1 MLFIPEFGFK
11 LPAFLLRIFKGHFYK
26 FRLFLLFEQTTKC
39 MGIQPIKTKRF
50 VLTKMTAADGEKYFR
65 LSNNDKV
72 MKYVTGYSLNRIES
86 DEMLKGFLA
95 EYGNDTYLGRYL
107 IEGIENGELI
117 GAAKLDQIG
126 SEIEIGYRVLEE
138 QWGKGIATEVA
149 AGLIRFALKNLNASN
164 VIAFVN
170 VHNSASI
177 RVLEKAGMI
186 NVERIEDLDE
196 VKYKFVYTSS
206 IQKVL
211 NKISEILVD
220 FFRYA

>member
-1 MLFIPEFGFK
+1 
-11 LPAFLLRIFKGHFYK
+11 
-26 FRLFLLFEQTTKC
+26 

-170 VHNSASI
+170 VNNYASI
-177 RVLEKAGMI
+177 RVLEKAGMM

-211 NKISEILVD
+211 RKISRILTG
-220 FFRYA
+220 FFQMV

>member
-1 MLFIPEFGFK
+1 M
-11 LPAFLLRIFKGHFYK
+11 R
-26 FRLFLLFEQTTKC
+26 
-39 MGIQPIKTKRF
+39 IQPIKTKRF

-72 MKYVTGYSLNRIES
+72 MKYVTGYSLNRSES

-117 GAAKLDQIG
+117 GAAKLDRIG

-138 QWGKGIATEVA
+138 QWGKGIATEIA
-149 AGLIRFALKNLNASN
+149 AGLIRFARKNLNASK

-170 VHNSASI
+170 VHNAASI
-177 RVLEKAGMI
+177 RVLEKAGMM

-206 IQKVL
+206 IRKLL
-211 NKISEILVD
+211 NEISELVAG
-220 FFRYA
+220 FFRNI

>member
-1 MLFIPEFGFK
+1 
-11 LPAFLLRIFKGHFYK
+11 
-26 FRLFLLFEQTTKC
+26 

-72 MKYVTGYSLNRIES
+72 MKYVTGYSLNRNES

-117 GAAKLDQIG
+117 GAAKLDKIG

-138 QWGKGIATEVA
+138 LWGKGIATEIA
-149 AGLIRFALKNLNASN
+149 AGLIRFARKNLNASK

-170 VHNSASI
+170 VNNSASI
-177 RVLEKAGMI
+177 RVLEKAGMM

-196 VKYKFVYTSS
+196 VKYKFVYTSP

-211 NKISEILVD
+211 NKISEILAG
-220 FFRYA
+220 FFRYV